1 MWCKLSLALTIAGVT
16 ALCCAGALSAAEM
29 RVTLLG
35 TGTPTPR
42 LSSFSAST
50 LVEAGSERLIFD
62 LGRGSTIR
70 LFQRKIPLSARS
82 RRILSRICIRTT
94 SSACRT
100 CG

>member
-1 MWCKLSLALTIAGVT
+1 
-16 ALCCAGALSAAEM
+16 
-29 RVTLLG
+29 
-35 TGTPTPR
+35 
-42 LSSFSAST
+42 
-50 LVEAGSERLIFD
+50 LIFD